1 MTDDQ
6 TLEGMERTT
15 KFSFTGMGYESLKVD
30 FKRGD
35 EVEFKVRGI
44 VDMIGDKDLKNGPVH
59 LVGVAVDSV
68 APVSFDE
75 PEDPAVKVADG
86 DGLFS
91 DDEGDAD
98 EEQVG

>member
-1 MTDDQ
+1 MTDGDQ
-6 TLEGMERTT
+6 TFEGMERTT

-35 EVEFKVRGI
+35 QVEFKVRGV

-68 APVSFDE
+68 SPMSFDE
-75 PEDPAVKVADG
+75 PADPAVKVADG

-91 DDEGDAD
+91 DGDEPDGTGD
-98 EEQVG
+98 